1 MVEVRRDTVIVGRFR
16 MESDNPSAEWPPQ
29 IGVNAF
35 LAFDGKPLLNGTV
48 AKGAAE
54 GQFVLRNAFGPRVLR
69 CGPYARTRLPVVAIP
84 RHPRGQ
90 GHYERAD

>member
-1 MVEVRRDTVIVGRFR
+1 MRGVRVAVIVGALLWA
-16 MESDNPSAEWPPQ
+16 PATAAAAE
-29 IGVNAF
+29 
-35 LAFDGKPLLNGTV
+35 KPVVVTGAAANITPTSVVLNGTV
-48 AKGAAE
+48 AKGAPE